1 MPPPRWLEMR
11 PESVSECVRAS
22 HLRCHR
28 TMYVNQAAQWVHS
41 DGWPDCTPLAGPFP
55 GAALLLQVVRES
67 FGRCVCSGQCGL
79 SHKKD
84 MGRCPREDSPGDP
97 LHAVPREPCDPAA
110 EVKLGPADLIALCD
124 DCHRRLLTRRIRDLH
139 AAAVQAFND
148 SQEGL
153 F

>member
-1 MPPPRWLEMR
+1 MPPLQGLEKR
-11 PESVSECVRAS
+11 PESMS
-22 HLRCHR
+22 
-28 TMYVNQAAQWVHS
+28 
-41 DGWPDCTPLAGPFP
+41 GPMV
-55 GAALLLQVVRES
+55 AVDLYRQVVREA

-84 MGRCPREDSPGDP
+84 MGRCPREDSPGQP
-97 LHAVPREPCDPAA
+97 LHAVPREPSDPVT
-110 EVKLGPADLIALCD
+110 EMKLGPADLIALCD

-139 AAAVQAFND
+139 AAAVQALND